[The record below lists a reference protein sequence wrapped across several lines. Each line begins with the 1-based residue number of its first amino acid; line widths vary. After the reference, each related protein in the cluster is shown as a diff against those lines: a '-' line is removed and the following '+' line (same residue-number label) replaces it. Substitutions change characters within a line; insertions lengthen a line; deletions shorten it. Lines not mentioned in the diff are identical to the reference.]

1 MKKTLIQAVFI
12 LVALSALNS
21 CSSAKGTTM
30 KNPCTENSKDKNV
43 KRANANASSPDLAMS
58 SQMALVEAKSTL
70 AQLIASD
77 MKEVSETYKKQRN
90 MAGTEEFDSK
100 FESTVRDVVSETLR
114 DISIV
119 CEETTKTTKQ
129 RENGTNY
136 DSYTTWMSIEIS
148 RETIYNGIN
157 SSLSNDEKLR
167 QDYDAA
173 KFREVFNEEINKLEK
188 EQP

>member
-1 MKKTLIQAVFI
+1 
-12 LVALSALNS
+12 
-21 CSSAKGTTM
+21 M
-30 KNPCTENSKDKNV
+30 KNPCTKATSDKNFI
-43 KRANANASSPDLAMS
+43 RANMNASSSDLAMS
-58 SQMALVEAKSTL
+58 SEMSLFNSKDRL
-70 AQLIASD
+70 AQLISSD
-77 MKEVSETYKKQRN
+77 MKRVSEAYKKQRN
-90 MAGTEEFDSK
+90 IAGTSEFDQK

-114 DISIV
+114 EISIV

-136 DSYTTWMSIEIS
+136 DSYTTWTSIECS